1 MFAKAF
7 GDVSAFSVLAH
18 CPSVRSALSSN
29 RLSCLRATQA
39 FVPMVGKD
47 EKKKSEQAR
56 GRQTEPEL
64 AEPAAK
70 KQRGSPAKVA
80 DAALEAA
87 AAPLETAVEK
97 LAFNAGYYATIDN
110 HIKQIDEDLVLG
122 DVRSA
127 PPLAISRELEAG
139 FQEPWF

>member
-1 MFAKAF
+1 MTGRTGKTGRGSRGGRGAA
-7 GDVSAFSVLAH
+7 SAA
-18 CPSVRSALSSN
+18 SAS
-29 RLSCLRATQA
+29 
-39 FVPMVGKD
+39 G
-47 EKKKSEQAR
+47 
-56 GRQTEPEL
+56 
-64 AEPAAK
+64 EPAAK